1 MIPSSLVN
9 RIVIVALLLLA
20 AITSILS
27 YVVVS
32 EDFAEEQANL
42 DAEIQ
47 LIVQRFVPIATR
59 ATYQLDAQLAE
70 QVIDS
75 ILSAEYVIGAKITD
89 DLGQELA
96 TRIRYLEIEPNP
108 VLAAILAPHEQTL
121 RLPLVR
127 EDPFEAGR
135 FKQYGTLEIV
145 ISRLVALGDYVREEI
160 AFQIQIFAV
169 MLIFAVT
176 MVAALYFLLSRP
188 LTQIVNQ
195 LSQLESGRTLPLNP
209 KAYGSELNTLVSAI
223 NESVNEIDRQN
234 IELQA
239 ARARTT
245 QILEEAGDAC
255 FLFDAASAKV
265 TYANRQAA
273 DLLAMTDAEL
283 VGKAAFDIIDG
294 LTEKEWSLRVEFV
307 GQLPTHLREAM
318 LVKATGDRVPVENN
332 TTLIEVDG
340 KPSLLVFARDIA
352 SRKRLERDFAHAQR
366 LGALG
371 ELTGGVAHDFNNALQ
386 VLRGSFEVLRKD
398 EGEGSNTDA
407 YRAAESALEQSSS
420 LVRQLLAFS
429 RKQVLEK
436 TRVNLVAEIVRAT
449 PLFQQA
455 AGHHQLK
462 TELMDRDVWLDVDIN
477 ALNTAV
483 MNLLVNAKHAMETPG
498 QIRLTLELTRDRDTR
513 KHLQT
518 DEQRESYLA
527 RLVIEDE
534 GSGIAAEDLDRIF
547 EPYFTTKE
555 AGKGTGLGLSMVYG
569 FMTQIGGKIHVESE
583 AGKGTQ
589 FFLYFPG
596 VEISEMRSDTT
607 SSEQTIKE
615 SNSPSSPRE
624 RAAVTPGTEMPR
636 SVLLV
641 DDNDDVRFISKV
653 YLESAGFTVVECGN
667 GADALDLLADD
678 HNEFLLLIT
687 DMIMPGEVTGRVLIE
702 EARRLRP
709 SLPVGVVSGYS
720 DELLAMSDSGEPID
734 LLHKPF
740 SKQQMIDFAES
751 MLKAA
756 R

>member
-1 MIPSSLVN
+1 LIPSSLVT
-9 RIVIVALLLLA
+9 RIVIVALLLLT

-27 YVVVS
+27 YVLVS
-32 EDFAEEQANL
+32 EDFAEEQANF
-42 DAEIQ
+42 DAGIE
-47 LIVQRFVPIATR
+47 LIIERFVPIATR
-59 ATYQLDAQLAE
+59 ATYQLDVQLAE
-70 QVIDS
+70 QVVES
-75 ILSAEYVIGAKITD
+75 ILSAEYVIAAKITD
-89 DLGQELA
+89 DLGQALA
-96 TRIRYLEIEPNP
+96 THIRYLEIAPNP
-108 VLAAILAPHEQTL
+108 VLAAVLEPHEQTL

-145 ISRLVALGDYVREEI
+145 ISRLVALSSYAEEEI
-160 AFQIQIFAV
+160 AFQMQIVAV

-188 LTQIVNQ
+188 LRQIVNQ
-195 LSQLESGRTLPLNP
+195 LSELESRRTLPLNP

-223 NESVNEIDRQN
+223 NESVIEIDRQN
-234 IELQA
+234 VELEA
-239 ARARTT
+239 VRARTT

-255 FLFDAASAKV
+255 FLFDAESAKV
-265 TYANRQAA
+265 SYANRQAA
-273 DLLAMTDAEL
+273 DLLAMTNAEL
-283 VGKAAFDIIDG
+283 IGKAAFDIIDG
-294 LTEKEWSLRVEFV
+294 LTEKEWRLRVEFV

-340 KPSLLVFARDIA
+340 RSSLLVFARDIA

-398 EGEGSNTDA
+398 QGEGSDTDA

-436 TRVNLVAEIVRAT
+436 RRVNLVAEIVRAT

-455 AGHHQLK
+455 AGHHQLA
-462 TELMDRDVWLDVDIN
+462 TEFIDREVWLDVDIN
-477 ALNTAV
+477 ALNTAI

-498 QIRLTLELTRDRDTR
+498 QIRLALELTRDGDSR
-513 KHLQT
+513 KHLLT
-518 DEQRESYLA
+518 DEQRESFLA
-527 RLVIEDE
+527 RLVVQDE

-589 FFLYFPG
+589 FCLYFPG
-596 VEISEMRSDTT
+596 VEISEMKADTT
-607 SSEQTIKE
+607 SSEETIKE
-615 SNSPSSPRE
+615 SVNPSSPRD
-624 RAAVTPGTEMPR
+624 RAAITLGTEALR

-667 GADALDLLADD
+667 GADALDLLADE
-678 HNEFLLLIT
+678 HNEFVLLIT

-702 EARRLRP
+702 QVRRLRP

-720 DELLAMSDSGEPID
+720 NELLAMSDSGNPID

-740 SKQQMIDFAES
+740 SKQQMVDFA
-751 MLKAA
+751 
-756 R
+756 

>member
-1 MIPSSLVN
+1 MIPSSLVT
-9 RIVIVALLLLA
+9 RIVIAASLLLI
-20 AITSILS
+20 AITSMIS
-27 YVVVS
+27 YVSLS
-32 EDFAEEQANL
+32 EYFAGQQANL
-42 DAEIQ
+42 DTEID
-47 LIVQRFVPIATR
+47 LVVERFVPIATR
-59 ATYQLDAQLAE
+59 AAYQLDVQLAE
-70 QVIDS
+70 QVIES
-75 ILSAEYVIGAKITD
+75 IFSAEYVIGAKITD
-89 DLGQELA
+89 DLDQALA
-96 TRIRYLEIEPNP
+96 TRTRYLEIDPNP
-108 VLAAILAPHEQTL
+108 VLAAILEPHEQTL

-135 FKQYGTLEIV
+135 FKQYGTLQID
-145 ISRLVALGDYVREEI
+145 ISRLFALDSYAKEE
-160 AFQIQIFAV
+160 AALQVQIVVV
-169 MLIFAVT
+169 MLIFALALMGV
-176 MVAALYFLLSRP
+176 LYFLLSRP
-188 LTQIVNQ
+188 LKGIVNH
-195 LSQLESGRTLPLNP
+195 LSQMEPGQTLPLNP

-223 NESVNEIDRQN
+223 NERVREIDRQN
-234 IELQA
+234 VELQA
-239 ARARTT
+239 VRARTT

-255 FLFDAASAKV
+255 FLFDAESAKV
-265 TYANRQAA
+265 SYANRQAA
-273 DLLAMTDAEL
+273 DLLAMTNAEL
-283 VGKAAFDIIDG
+283 IGKAAFDIIDG
-294 LTEKEWSLRVEFV
+294 LTEKEWRLRVEFV

-340 KPSLLVFARDIA
+340 RSSLLVFARDIA

-398 EGEGSNTDA
+398 QGEGSDTDA

-420 LVRQLLAFS
+420 LVKQLLAFS

-455 AGHHQLK
+455 AGHHQLA
-462 TELMDRDVWLDVDIN
+462 TEFIDREVWLDVDIN
-477 ALNTAV
+477 ALNTAI

-498 QIRLTLELTRDRDTR
+498 QIRLALELTRDGDSR

-518 DEQRESYLA
+518 DEQRESFLA
-527 RLVIEDE
+527 RLVVQDE

-555 AGKGTGLGLSMVYG
+555 AEKGTGLGLSMVYG

-596 VEISEMRSDTT
+596 VEISEMKADTT
-607 SSEQTIKE
+607 SSEETIKE
-615 SNSPSSPRE
+615 SVNPSSPRD
-624 RAAVTPGTEMPR
+624 RAAITLGTEALR

-667 GADALDLLADD
+667 GADALDLLADE
-678 HNEFLLLIT
+678 HNEFVLLIT

-702 EARRLRP
+702 QVRRLRP

-720 DELLAMSDSGEPID
+720 DELLAMSDSGNPID

-740 SKQQMIDFAES
+740 SKQQMFDFAES